1 MVKLSVVRQ
10 IYFNIVRLRKCETDH
25 ASKIWY
31 YKEQVMKI
39 AVNQQAEILPTFW
52 ALNWHF

>member
-25 ASKIWY
+25 ASEIWY

-39 AVNQQAEILPTFW
+39 AVNHQAEILPTF
-52 ALNWHF
+52 